1 MSFSLIQRFRNK
13 IKVDGASNIA
23 VAKSVKIVGCRIL
36 VRGKNN
42 RLTVDKNTRL
52 RNITIEIIGDN
63 CSVKIGKDCMIGDA
77 CYLSVKEGTHL
88 IIGDDCGLSRNIKI
102 MTSDGHPIFQ
112 NGKRINKARDIV
124 LGSHIWIADNVT
136 ILKGCSIGNGCVVG
150 INSTV
155 TKDVPAHCVCV
166 GNPARVVQNNIEWKD
181 KF

>member
-13 IKVDGASNIA
+13 IKVDKTSNI
-23 VAKSVKIVGCRIL
+23 VIDKSVKIVACRIL

-42 RLTVDKNTRL
+42 CLTVDKNTRL
-52 RNITIEIIGDN
+52 RNITLEIIGNN
-63 CSVKIGKDCMIGDA
+63 CSVKIGKDCMIGDGS
-77 CYLSVKEGTHL
+77 YLSVKEGTDL
-88 IIGDDCGLSRNIKI
+88 IIGDNCGLSRNIKI

-112 NGKRINKARDIV
+112 DGERINKALDIV
-124 LGSHIWIADNVT
+124 LKSNIWIADNVT
-136 ILKGCSIGNGCVVG
+136 ILKGCRVGEGSVVG

-166 GNPARVVQNNIEWKD
+166 GNPAKIVQNNIEWKD